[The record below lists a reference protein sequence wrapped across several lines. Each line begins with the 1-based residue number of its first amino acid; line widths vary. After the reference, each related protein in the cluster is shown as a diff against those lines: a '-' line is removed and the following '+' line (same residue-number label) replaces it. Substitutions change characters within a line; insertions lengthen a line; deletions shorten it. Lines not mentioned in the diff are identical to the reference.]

1 MESYCCC
8 NDTETS
14 GKGTACLVLCI
25 QPPQTCTLCSGA
37 CQHPAAVPALLLI
50 TSTREVRIERQLWK
64 VATKCM
70 SNIHFLVI
78 QYFHF
83 SESPPP
89 HQDICNYRFPLRFSH
104 GQQSSQSHYLNR
116 ASHSTVCRSLKF
128 FFCLLVL
135 SCIYFVHNYFS
146 LLQ

>member
-1 MESYCCC
+1 MTLSHQEKALPVLFCVSSPTDMHLVFRGLSAPSSCACI
-8 NDTETS
+8 
-14 GKGTACLVLCI
+14 TADNK
-25 QPPQTCTLCSGA
+25 
-37 CQHPAAVPALLLI
+37 HW
-50 TSTREVRIERQLWK
+50 EVRIERQLWK

-78 QYFHF
+78 QCFHF

-89 HQDICNYRFPLRFSH
+89 HQDICNYMFPLRFSH
-104 GQQSSQSHYLNR
+104 GHQSSLSHYLNS
-116 ASHSTVCRSLKF
+116 ASHSTVYRSLKF